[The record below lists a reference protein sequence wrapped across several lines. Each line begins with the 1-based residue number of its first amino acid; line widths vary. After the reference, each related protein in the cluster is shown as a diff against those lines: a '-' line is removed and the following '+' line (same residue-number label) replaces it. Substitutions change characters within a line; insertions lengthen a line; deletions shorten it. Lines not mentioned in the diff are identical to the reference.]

1 MKEKL
6 EFDCFMLIDNISAI
20 EWKAQHLLQD
30 YNEHGPLI
38 QLISEEIRTNNAN
51 LLVIQGSFDT
61 PLISHEEL
69 IHEAIETY
77 RKSFSKNNMVLL
89 LLFSLSHVEK
99 EIDIQKNSL
108 LGYRVLMIK
117 ELLSSISIE
126 EEIPFMIGISN
137 VGRYIELTSGINRKL
152 PNISSINY
160 IMGTDV
166 FKKIFNPKYYEKQLT
181 DILSDIFRSNYIV
194 AGRGETG
201 SIEDFD
207 SFLTSLEIPS
217 EFLSQISFIN
227 ISNKLRYE
235 SSTKIRQQLSVDH
248 KSKIASVPKNVMSF
262 LREIHLYSKIPEII
276 IPESIVQAT
285 TKIAIDTGL
294 GQEKCL
300 KFIHKLIQE
309 FKDEKE
315 FRNRVIEEFHNDEYQ
330 ILKDR
335 IQKWLK

>member
-1 MKEKL
+1 
-6 EFDCFMLIDNISAI
+6 MLIDNISEI
-20 EWKAQHLLQD
+20 EWKAQHLLHY
-30 YNEHGPLI
+30 YNQQGPLI
-38 QLISEEIRTNNAN
+38 QLISEEFQTNNAN
-51 LLVIQGSFDT
+51 LLVIQGSFDP

-69 IHEAIETY
+69 IHEAIEKY
-77 RKSFSKNNMVLL
+77 RKSFSKKNIVLL

-108 LGYRVLMIK
+108 LGYRVLMVK
-117 ELLSSISIE
+117 ELLNSISNE
-126 EEIPFMIGISN
+126 EEIPFMVGISN
-137 VGRYIELTSGINRKL
+137 VGRYIELTSGINRKF
-152 PNISSINY
+152 PCISSISF

-166 FKKIFNPKYYEKQLT
+166 FKKIFNPKFYEKQLK
-181 DILSDIFRSNYIV
+181 DILVDIFRSNYIV

-201 SIEDFD
+201 SGEDFD

-235 SSTKIRQQLSVDH
+235 SSTNVRQQLSVDH
-248 KSKIASVPKNVMSF
+248 NSKIASVPNYIMTF
-262 LREIHLYSKIPEII
+262 LREIHLYSKVPEII
-276 IPESIVQAT
+276 IPEFIVQAT
-285 TKIAIDTGL
+285 TKLAIDTGL
-294 GQEKCL
+294 GQEECL
-300 KFIHKLIQE
+300 KFIHDIIKE

-335 IQKWLK
+335 IQEWLK